1 MDVLEDTL
9 VAFRVPAWSGADR
22 SSLVRHGKLFLFDL
36 GVRNALLR
44 RPLDRPLDDE
54 RGLLLGDLLELE
66 RVDTEVQVFSLRAD
80 IIARDVRTDEVVLI
94 ENQLEGANL
103 THLGQLLAYMAGT
116 DAKIIVSGSPRT
128 SPSITDRRSGG

>member
-54 RGLLLGDLLELE
+54 RGLLASRTLASLTSECYAEPKSGDSRIELSCPATASCTTH
-66 RVDTEVQVFSLRAD
+66 VAIAQPSLSTPA
-80 IIARDVRTDEVVLI
+80 
-94 ENQLEGANL
+94 
-103 THLGQLLAYMAGT
+103 
-116 DAKIIVSGSPRT
+116 
-128 SPSITDRRSGG
+128 